1 MHHIERE
8 RTHEGN
14 GADDN
19 EIEGEGGHLGASRA
33 ARRRCSGALHG
44 DRRSGSQLKSAGVA
58 GAAFSHPH
66 RQTPRAGNEKEF
78 ATKRAGAPIW
88 VDGRLTRV
96 IRTAG
101 REVRSTVDPNRCWG
115 GEGSANLYLRP
126 TLGDADQSP
135 DAARREE
142 PKEDEWSNKEWE
154 KTDQRGPVWRDHSG
168 DERADPGEELGDAVS
183 NFTHRWI
190 LAGARRSRC
199 GAAFLGCPPPR
210 TPTALTITLISPLRR
225 TPRPRPADTRG
236 ASASPSERS
245 ARWAADD
252 VAEVAGADHRGA
264 ERSASCGKTPVIR
277 NDDDAVRRARIWRA
291 DRLDDFVISGASAPI
306 TKDLDCNP
314 RSNGPAQRR
323 LKVVEAPFIPPANKV
338 IAVHQQALR
347 VAKGD
352 ALLIYHRLMLLCVD
366 LDGVVYR
373 GSEPVPGVGPLL
385 TERVAAGDRVI
396 YVTNN
401 SFLRRVEYRSRIEA
415 CGAPLSTHGIVT
427 AASAVAQHF
436 VEKNYRHI
444 LVYGA
449 DGLAAELR
457 DAGLDACRTAEF
469 DGPESLAVWGVDAV
483 TVGLDREADWHDL
496 AIATDAVR
504 AGAPLIVPN
513 RDANYPDPGRL
524 VPGTGAAVAALEAA
538 TGVRATAIGK
548 PAPDLL
554 QQAAALDGSNVRDA
568 IMIGDSP
575 ATDIAAANAAGCR
588 SILLMTGVGAGVG
601 AVQIDDLPA
610 AQRPTWVARDAAEM
624 ASILAAA
631 EANGAARG

>member
-1 MHHIERE
+1 
-8 RTHEGN
+8 
-14 GADDN
+14 
-19 EIEGEGGHLGASRA
+19 L
-33 ARRRCSGALHG
+33 
-44 DRRSGSQLKSAGVA
+44 
-58 GAAFSHPH
+58 
-66 RQTPRAGNEKEF
+66 
-78 ATKRAGAPIW
+78 
-88 VDGRLTRV
+88 
-96 IRTAG
+96 
-101 REVRSTVDPNRCWG
+101 
-115 GEGSANLYLRP
+115 
-126 TLGDADQSP
+126 
-135 DAARREE
+135 
-142 PKEDEWSNKEWE
+142 
-154 KTDQRGPVWRDHSG
+154 
-168 DERADPGEELGDAVS
+168 
-183 NFTHRWI
+183 I
-190 LAGARRSRC
+190 LAGARRTRC
-199 GAAFLGCPPPR
+199 GAAFLGRP
-210 TPTALTITLISPLRR
+210 TPWSPAPFGITRIFARR
-225 TPRPRPADTRG
+225 GTSWARSADAWRAPAASSERG
-236 ASASPSERS
+236 AW
-245 ARWAADD
+245 WATNS
-252 VAEVAGADHRGA
+252 VAEVAGAHDGGA
-264 ERSASCGKTPVIR
+264 EGGAPSGEAAVVR
-277 NDDDAVRRARIWRA
+277 NDNDAISRARVGCA
-291 DRLDDFVISGASAPI
+291 NRLNDLVVGGAGTPI
-306 TKDLDCNP
+306 TEDLDADP
-314 RSNGPAQRR
+314 WRNGPAQRR
-323 LKVVEAPFIPPANKV
+323 LEVVEAPLISAADEV
-338 IAVHQQALR
+338 VAVHQQALR

-436 VEKNYRHI
+436 VEKDYRHI

-449 DGLAAELR
+449 EGLAAELR

-538 TGVRATAIGK
+538 TGVRAMAIGK

-554 QQAAALDGSNVRDA
+554 LQAAALDGSDIRDA

-588 SILLMTGVGAGVG
+588 SILLMTGVGAGFG
-601 AVQIDDLPA
+601 AVQVDDLPV

-631 EANGAARG
+631 AASGSARG

>member
-1 MHHIERE
+1 M
-8 RTHEGN
+8 
-14 GADDN
+14 
-19 EIEGEGGHLGASRA
+19 
-33 ARRRCSGALHG
+33 
-44 DRRSGSQLKSAGVA
+44 
-58 GAAFSHPH
+58 
-66 RQTPRAGNEKEF
+66 
-78 ATKRAGAPIW
+78 
-88 VDGRLTRV
+88 
-96 IRTAG
+96 
-101 REVRSTVDPNRCWG
+101 
-115 GEGSANLYLRP
+115 
-126 TLGDADQSP
+126 
-135 DAARREE
+135 
-142 PKEDEWSNKEWE
+142 
-154 KTDQRGPVWRDHSG
+154 
-168 DERADPGEELGDAVS
+168 
-183 NFTHRWI
+183 I
-190 LAGARRSRC
+190 LAGARRTRC
-199 GAAFLGCPPPR
+199 GAAFCGRPAPWSPASLGV
-210 TPTALTITLISPLRR
+210 TLIFVRR
-225 TPRPRPADTRG
+225 GTAW
-236 ASASPSERS
+236 ARS
-245 ARWAADD
+245 ADAWRAPAASGEWGAWWAANG
-252 VAEVAGADHRGA
+252 VAEVAGADHGGT
-264 ERSASCGKTPVIR
+264 ERRAPCGKAAVIGHN
-277 NDDDAVRRARIWRA
+277 NDTVSRARIGCA
-291 DRLDDFVISGASAPI
+291 NRLDDLVVSGTRPTIAE
-306 TKDLDCNP
+306 DLDRDP
-314 RSNGPAQRR
+314 GGNGPAQRR
-323 LKVVEAPFIPPANKV
+323 LEVVEAPL
-338 IAVHQQALR
+338 IAAADEVVAIYQQALR
-347 VAKGD
+347 VSKGD
-352 ALLIYHRLMLLCVD
+352 AFLIYHRRMLLCVD

-385 TERVAAGDRVI
+385 TERVASGDRVI

-436 VEKNYRHI
+436 VDKGYRHI

-449 DGLAAELR
+449 EGLAAELR

-496 AIATDAVR
+496 AVATDAVR

-554 QQAAALDGSNVRDA
+554 LQAAALDGSEVRDA

-601 AVQIDDLPA
+601 AVQIGDLPE

-624 ASILAAA
+624 AGILATAT
-631 EANGAARG
+631 ANGSARG